1 MSWRAQIISTDKKC
15 MWKHLVNAD
24 LSRVAATG
32 EWGNVWRPSAKNP
45 PSYCWD
51 CCVSKSF
58 AALLSIQAV
67 KQKSWGQ
74 LRGTRSLKKV
84 VDELNQYTINAKF
97 PQGGSQPFNL
107 NRSLNDT
114 TVYLSFL
121 LLLPGRTNSK
131 KRVRFPPSCSTPVS
145 QQERICG
152 LNPQLVKIS
161 ASPTILLK
169 QLCISPAKNLLLSS
183 QSSREVV

>member
-1 MSWRAQIISTDKKC
+1 

-24 LSRVAATG
+24 LSRVASTG
-32 EWGNVWRPSAKNP
+32 EWGNVWRCSAKNP
-45 PSYCWD
+45 PSYCWG

-58 AALLSIQAV
+58 AALLSIQVV

-74 LRGTRSLKKV
+74 LRGRRGLKKV
-84 VDELNQYTINAKF
+84 LNESNQYTINEKF
-97 PQGGSQPFNL
+97 PQRGSQPFSL

-114 TVYLSFL
+114 TVYLNFL
-121 LLLPGRTNSK
+121 LLLPGRTDSK
-131 KRVRFPPSCSTPVS
+131 KCVWFPPSCSTPVS

-161 ASPTILLK
+161 ASPTILLT
-169 QLCISPAKNLLLSS
+169 QLCISPAKKLLPRV
-183 QSSREVV
+183 QSSGEVV